1 MYWLRLS
8 CGREALDQLAGRLW
22 ELGTVGIRELE
33 ADNKIVLLANF
44 ETGAARAELTSQFRE
59 YTPEWGQEENID
71 WAGRTEAAWPAR
83 EVGQR
88 MFLAAPWNFEA
99 TPLGRERVIHNPGA
113 ACGTGEHPCSQLA
126 LQALERCISPGSRVA
141 DIGTGSGI
149 LAIAARR
156 LGAQKAIGVDPDQE
170 ALATAKRNFELN
182 ALSWELAVGSAECL
196 ANTCADVTVANINA
210 TVLLS
215 IFDELMR
222 ITREGGWLIL
232 TGFTEAELRPFRDM
246 SPGAEVSEMD
256 EWRCITLRV

>member
-8 CGREALDQLAGRLW
+8 CGREAADQLAGRLW
-22 ELGTVGIRELE
+22 ELGTTGIRELDFDDKAVLIAHFE
-33 ADNKIVLLANF
+33 ATEACADWIS
-44 ETGAARAELTSQFRE
+44 EFRE

-71 WAGRTEAAWPAR
+71 WTARTKAAWPTR

-88 MFLAAPWNFEA
+88 LFLAAPWTSDA
-99 TPLGRERVIHNPGA
+99 TPLGRERVIHNPGG

-126 LQALERCISPGSRVA
+126 LQALEKCVSPKSRVV
-141 DIGTGSGI
+141 DIGTGSGL
-149 LAIAARR
+149 LAIAALL
-156 LGAQKAIGVDPDQE
+156 LGAQSAFGFDPDEE
-170 ALATAKRNFELN
+170 ALATARGNFALN
-182 ALSWELAVGSAECL
+182 TLNPQLIVGSAECL
-196 ANTCADVTVANINA
+196 ANGCADVTVANINA

-215 IFDELMR
+215 ILDDLMR

-246 SPGAEVSEMD
+246 FPDAEVSGID